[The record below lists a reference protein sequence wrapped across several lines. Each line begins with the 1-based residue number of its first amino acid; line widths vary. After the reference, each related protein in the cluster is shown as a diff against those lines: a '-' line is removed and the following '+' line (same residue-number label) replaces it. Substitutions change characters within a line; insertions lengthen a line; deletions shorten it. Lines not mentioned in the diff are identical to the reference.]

1 MEQHSDDEQESIDG
15 SEVFDDDD
23 AYRDETDHSEVDE
36 CPGYPDLEEDTFF
49 ADTRATES
57 RRDVRDRDV
66 VPQNVERGP
75 TATAEHL
82 LRDPASTT
90 NYFLA

>member
-23 AYRDETDHSEVDE
+23 AYRDETDHSEVDD
-36 CPGYPDLEEDTFF
+36 PGYPDLEEDTFF
-49 ADTRATES
+49 ADARATES